1 MGNYSYLAI
10 LVAVLLISPFVIG
23 LAMRQDKKTKQ
34 NLKSAF
40 LAFLFLQLILGFFNW
55 ETFSGAGR
63 SGYALATQYPGSFL
77 WLFFLITSVQIIL
90 LLIPKRVAYVSAVVL
105 NFVNTVIFFASVI
118 LVSGLVGR
126 QIVSY
131 FNIAAV
137 FAVLIGNVVGLVF
150 INEDKNLIAKF
161 PWSQEAVEKARRE
174 GVRQSKFQ
182 KTATWVVFAAI
193 IVFILTM
200 LWLALFD

>member
-1 MGNYSYLAI
+1 MGDYSYLAI
-10 LVAVLLISPFVIG
+10 LAAVLLISPFVIG

-55 ETFSGAGR
+55 EAFSGVGR
-63 SGYALATQYPGSFL
+63 SGYDLATQYPGSFL

-137 FAVLIGNVVGLVF
+137 FVVLIGNVIGLAF
-150 INEDKNLIAKF
+150 LNEDKNLMAKF

-174 GVRQSKFQ
+174 GVGQSKFQ
-182 KTATWVVFAAI
+182 KTATWLVFAAV
-193 IVFILTM
+193 IVFILAM
-200 LWLALFD
+200 IWLALFD